1 MAIAAETM
9 PETVNLRTAAKP
21 DITIT
26 VENQATAITAAE
38 MFPETAVNPVIII
51 IIAEN
56 QATAITAAE
65 MLPET
70 AELQAELQ
78 TAVKQ
83 VITITAERQ
92 TTAIAA
98 AETQLRNSRYRLRNS
113 RYRTLLKAA
122 EKLLVQ
128 MNNK

>member
-26 VENQATAITAAE
+26 V
-38 MFPETAVNPVIII
+38 
-51 IIAEN
+51 EN